1 MKTLLMLLVLLGL
14 GFASIGCS
22 MTRSLGEGCR
32 KDQAITEIN
41 MRGAVDDWEYLW
53 LYDRSTM
60 LTQWHPHVG
69 N

>member
-1 MKTLLMLLVLLGL
+1 MKTLLMLLVL
-14 GFASIGCS
+14 ASMALSSGCS
-22 MTRSLGEGCR
+22 MTRSCDEGYR
-32 KDQAITEIN
+32 KNTAITEIN
-41 MRGAVDDWEYLW
+41 MRGLVDDWEYLW